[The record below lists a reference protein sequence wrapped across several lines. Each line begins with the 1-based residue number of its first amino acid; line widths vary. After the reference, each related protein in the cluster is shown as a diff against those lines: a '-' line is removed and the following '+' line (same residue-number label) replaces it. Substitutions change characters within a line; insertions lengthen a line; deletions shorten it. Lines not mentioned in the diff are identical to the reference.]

1 MDFNKFGKSI
11 AFIRKDKKISQEQMA
26 KDLNISRATI
36 SSLENAR
43 TVDIGIRKILQI
55 IDYLGYELSFKE
67 KSAFPTFE
75 ELRDEK

>member
-1 MDFNKFGKSI
+1 MDFKEFGKTI
-11 AFIRKDKKISQEQMA
+11 ALMRKEKKVSQGQMA
-26 KDLNISRATI
+26 QDLNISRATI

-55 IDYLGYELSFKE
+55 IDYLGYELDLKE

-75 ELRDEK
+75 ELRDEG

>member
-1 MDFNKFGKSI
+1 MDFKEFGKNI
-11 AFIRKDKKISQEQMA
+11 ALIRKDKKISQGQMA

-36 SSLENAR
+36 SSLENAK

-55 IDYLGYELSFKE
+55 IDYLGYELTFKE

-75 ELRDEK
+75 ELRDER